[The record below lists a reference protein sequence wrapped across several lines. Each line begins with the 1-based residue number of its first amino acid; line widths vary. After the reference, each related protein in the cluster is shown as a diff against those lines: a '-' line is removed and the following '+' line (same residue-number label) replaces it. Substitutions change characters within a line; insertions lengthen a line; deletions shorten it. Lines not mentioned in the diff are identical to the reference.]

1 MPQTTQNEV
10 PITRE
15 QLNWVLRSMTVA
27 RILLT
32 ADASTPKYIL
42 LQKMRQAREA
52 FSKAETF
59 INNKYLGRETA
70 NTGQFND

>member
-1 MPQTTQNEV
+1 MPQNEV

-15 QLNWVLRSMTVA
+15 QLSWLVDSLMTA

-32 ADASTPKYIL
+32 ADSNTPKYIL
-42 LQKMRQAREA
+42 LHKMRQALEA

-59 INNKYLGRETA
+59 INDKYLGRETA
-70 NTGQFND
+70 NTGEFND

>member
-1 MPQTTQNEV
+1 MPQTASEV
-10 PITRE
+10 QISKE
-15 QLNWVLRSMTVA
+15 QLNWVLHSMTVA

-42 LQKMRQAREA
+42 LQKMRQARET

-59 INNKYLGRETA
+59 INNKYLGKPTT
-70 NTGQFND
+70 NTGQLND